1 MRTNGSHLI
10 CCNSSCTITAIAFN
24 KLMAQMEAM
33 KVCLIL
39 NREALLRMHVILS
52 KHTNR
57 KQ

>member
-1 MRTNGSHLI
+1 
-10 CCNSSCTITAIAFN
+10 
-24 KLMAQMEAM
+24 MAQMEAM
-33 KVCLIL
+33 KVCLSL